1 MSLSSAVNPSG
12 DPYAGGTLARAGN
25 PTAVGGSFTSA
36 GAPGFPT
43 PGQPGILSARNN
55 SGSNVRI
62 PYARLVPMRNDSE
75 PMSHAPPEY
84 GDHRWPGARPLRNE
98 YDGLESG
105 ELAWILGRRF
115 LATDGGGYGADNDSF
130 ARDPADKDTTHQGA
144 DGAHPA
150 NTRAVDMTRD
160 SAHGMGIGYG
170 PDRMQ
175 RLAYTDWME
184 SFYPRTFGAFVID
197 LAKTPVADNTSVY
210 LSSEIQKYAPVLAG
224 ASLTQAID
232 VPQVYDALFKISTT
246 PAPGRAPAFDG
257 QSAAFRGTV
266 AAAEYTVAGRDD
278 AAVAARNTAV
288 PRGGSDLG
296 AGNAAGLQAGLF
308 FMDRGPFLRGKIVD
322 DARRT
327 VHDGTGLSVG
337 LGYSDVSHYGDGA
350 DHISSADTLKGTDMP
365 INLGDDLAFD
375 SLYAHMKALSMFDW
389 TPDGMVLSKL
399 ESPSGDPLGSA
410 ELDARQA
417 MLFNVAVQG
426 PAIAKTWTGDSKMQT
441 MPMDKVFVVLCA
453 DIVWKTGGADAGPG
467 FKEQG
472 ADDGLWQT
480 FTKAAADVGSRKKK
494 AAAVKDAL
502 KDKVETA
509 RAALPTP
516 SGQTASASLAAD
528 HAEYAGAF
536 ESRRTRS
543 RRLVGA
549 SGAEVR
555 RGGSA
560 TYGRGGQNLQVD
572 YETADAEMKDQMK
585 WPRDAR
591 PAEAAWDALAEDVRT
606 GAAAIENAYM
616 TNFHL
621 RRVTSSFLC
630 SASAHDPGNR
640 NSRCGMALGTAG
652 GAAVAQGVAMGGQF
666 IIGGWCVGT
675 VLDNSASRAAIGHQ
689 VRSAP
694 SSMAININVGV
705 EWWSGDRLHRA
716 YMDDSVR
723 SRNDAIPADREA
735 LHSVGF
741 ESPAYRRRE
750 LSARKRD
757 KAGA

>member
-1 MSLSSAVNPSG
+1 MSLASAVTPSG

-25 PTAVGGSFTSA
+25 PTAVGGSFASA
-36 GAPGFPT
+36 GAQGFPA

-62 PYARLVPMRNDSE
+62 PYARLVPMRNDNE
-75 PMSHAPPEY
+75 PMSHRPQEY

-115 LATDGGGYGADNDSF
+115 LTTDGGGYGADDASF
-130 ARDPADKDTTHQGA
+130 ARGPAGDDPTHQGA

-184 SFYPRTFGAFVID
+184 AFFPRTFGKFVID
-197 LAKTPVADNTSVY
+197 LVKTPVADNTSTY
-210 LSSEIQKYAPVLAG
+210 LSSEIQKYAPVLYG
-224 ASLTQAID
+224 ASLTESID
-232 VPQVYDALFKISTT
+232 VPQVYDALFKIS
-246 PAPGRAPAFDG
+246 APTAVGAAPTFDG
-257 QSAAFRGTV
+257 TTGAFRGTV
-266 AAAEYTVAGRDD
+266 AAGEHAVAGGDD
-278 AAVAARNTAV
+278 AAVADRNTAV

-296 AGNAAGLQAGLF
+296 AGNAAGLHAGLF

-327 VHDGTGLSVG
+327 VHDGTGLAVG
-337 LGYSDVSHYGDGA
+337 LGYSDVAHAGDPPG
-350 DHISSADTLKGTDMP
+350 HISAADTLKGTDMP
-365 INLGDDLAFD
+365 INLGDELAFD

-389 TPDGMVLSKL
+389 SPDGMVLSKL

-417 MLFNVAVQG
+417 MLFNIAVQG

-441 MPMDKVFVVLCA
+441 MPMDKVFIVLCA
-453 DIVWKTGGADAGPG
+453 DIVWKTGGADAGSS
-467 FKEQG
+467 FKQQG
-472 ADDGLWQT
+472 ADNGLWQS
-480 FTKAAADVGSRKKK
+480 FARVAGEVGSRKKRAATAK
-494 AAAVKDAL
+494 DQQNAAIAAARD
-502 KDKVETA
+502 
-509 RAALPTP
+509 ALPTP
-516 SGQTASASLAAD
+516 TKRAAEEALQAD
-528 HAEYAGAF
+528 HAAYATAF
-536 ESRRTRS
+536 EERETRT

-560 TYGRGGQNLQVD
+560 TFGRAGQNLQVD
-572 YETADAEMKDQMK
+572 YETADADMKNQMK
-585 WPRDAR
+585 WPRA
-591 PAEAAWDALAEDVRT
+591 AGAAVQAWDALAEQVRT
-606 GAAAIENAYM
+606 GEAAIENAYM

-630 SASAHDPGNR
+630 SASAHDPSNR

-666 IIGGWCVGT
+666 IVGGWCIGT

-705 EWWSGDRLHRA
+705 EWWSGDKLHRA
-716 YMDDSVR
+716 YMDDTVR
-723 SRNDAIPADREA
+723 SRNDAIPADREVV
-735 LHSVGF
+735 HSVGF